1 MAKYQRGVVQAI
13 KHQKSSYKVGRGV
26 TSTIKKQTYQT
37 GRGVTQKIQ
46 ASTKGTVAVNT
57 RTVTAAIQN
66 SRRGTTKMGA
76 RGMTVAARVTAVSV
90 KKFTRRIV
98 ETKTNYDTPRE
109 KPTKAEVNYA
119 DPWGN
124 FNFALYWGDSDKP
137 IAHFME
143 CSGLKTSA
151 EVFEIKEGGLNGRTH
166 KRVGQS
172 KWENITL
179 RYASSADNQLVDWR
193 SQYIQ
198 DKFMTDGLRTDP
210 KKSTGAIVLH
220 DASGAPIRRYEFKD
234 AWPVS
239 WEGPS
244 LSSGGSDL
252 ALETLEIAHGGLTIK
267 EPS

>member
-1 MAKYQRGVVQAI
+1 MAKYQRGVLQAI
-13 KHQKSSYKVGRGV
+13 KHHKTSY
-26 TSTIKKQTYQT
+26 TT
-37 GRGVTQKIQ
+37 GRGATSKIETT
-46 ASTKGTVAVNT
+46 SKGTVAVNT

-66 SRRGTTKMGA
+66 SRRGSSAKGA
-76 RGMTVAARVTAVSV
+76 RGMSVAARVTAISV
-90 KKFTRRIV
+90 KKYTRRIV
-98 ETKTNYDTPRE
+98 EKKTTFDGPRE

-124 FNFALYWGDSDKP
+124 FNFALYWGDSEEP

-193 SQYIQ
+193 NQYLL
-198 DKFMTDGLRTDP
+198 DKYMTDGLRTDP
-210 KKSTGAIVLH
+210 KKSSGAIVLH
-220 DASGAPIRRYEFKD
+220 DASGQPIRRYEFKE

-252 ALETLEIAHGGLTIK
+252 ALETLEIAHGGLEIK
-267 EPS
+267 DP

>member
-13 KHQKSSYKVGRGV
+13 KSHTSKYTTGRSV
-26 TSTIKKQTYQT
+26 TSSISS
-37 GRGVTQKIQ
+37 
-46 ASTKGTVAVNT
+46 STKGTVAVNT

-76 RGMTVAARVTAVSV
+76 RGMTVAARTTSISV
-90 KKFTRRIV
+90 KKLTRRIV
-98 ETKTNYDTPRE
+98 EKKTTFDGPRE
-109 KPTKAEVNYA
+109 KPAKSEVNFS

-124 FNFALYWGDSDKP
+124 FNFSLYLGESKEP
-137 IAHFME
+137 VAHFME
-143 CSGLKTSA
+143 ASGLKTSA

-179 RYASSADNQLVDWR
+179 RYASSASNELVDWR
-193 SQYIQ
+193 NKYLL
-198 DKFMTDGLRTDP
+198 DKHFTDGLRTDP
-210 KKSTGAIVLH
+210 KTSTGAIVLH
-220 DASGAPIRRYEFKD
+220 DAAGKPIRRYEFEG

-252 ALETLEIAHGGLTIK
+252 ALETLEIAHNGLTIK
-267 EPS
+267 EP